1 MFEGIQ
7 SMAKTSVT
15 KSGKWGGGSEREKL
29 NIKEEISCGSWEL
42 DFRRFDNLKRLKLW
56 DVKA

>member
-1 MFEGIQ
+1 MGGGEYKRYGEERVFEGIQ

-29 NIKEEISCGSWEL
+29 DIKEEI
-42 DFRRFDNLKRLKLW
+42 
-56 DVKA
+56 